1 MCIAPVLSH
10 RKGEQNRK
18 QKVGSPGKVK
28 CLSLSS
34 LQLFDIA
41 GPLLERPLVAQDVS
55 HKYLALIRMFSRD
68 LDAVRLLYSQRIQ
81 EEAEHG
87 RRLPGDYEGCVLLLE
102 RPECTYAPLVN
113 L

>member
-10 RKGEQNRK
+10 KKGETEQEAEGWQPR
-18 QKVGSPGKVK
+18 KVK

-87 RRLPGDYEGCVLLLE
+87 RVVARGL
-102 RPECTYAPLVN
+102 
-113 L
+113 